1 MQFRLFL
8 LTCALVA
15 LPASAQQSYTEVDG
29 LLSVEAESFAARFP
43 SNWAAYSQIHTWEF
57 VPELAGALNSGSS
70 GRGWMESLPDERGE
84 NGIGPDVPNGTEGAR
99 LDYNIWINQPGIYYI
114 WVRGKSKGSES
125 NGVHVGVDG
134 ILSGGQAISGFFPQ
148 NQWTWESLR
157 RNFSKAF
164 IEVTT
169 PGAHT
174 LNVWNRDDGFKLDKI
189 VLARDIGFTPSG
201 TGPDE
206 SLTNLGSLVITPG
219 EIPAATE
226 LEPFAVTFNAS
237 QGVGPYSWSAE
248 GTLPPGLTLDGPS
261 GVLSGTPTVRG
272 EFAFLIRV
280 SDSRGERG
288 GRAFVMRV
296 LAAPLQILSRS
307 PAPPATLGVPYSFQ
321 IEVIGGEKPYTY
333 FQLRAYPP
341 GLSIDSNTGVVS
353 GVPLEAGLFTFAVLV
368 NDSKSAF
375 LNRTFELTVIG
386 DPLTIST
393 PPQLPAASVGEEYSL
408 QLTAAGGAGAYI
420 WSAVDAL
427 PEGFSLSPEGV
438 LTGMPTGSLA
448 EASFTLAVRDA
459 IGAQAE
465 RQFTLSVLAP
475 LVSVTAAGFHEG
487 PVAPDSIVSGFGL
500 GLAPEIAQAATRPLP
515 TRLLERRVEI
525 IDAAGDRRPTRL
537 FFISPEQVNYLL
549 PPFIAPGPARAEVLA
564 DDGTLVAT
572 GSLVIQRVAP
582 QLFVSTPSGIVAG
595 YAIRVNAAGEQ
606 TFEDLVRRQPDG
618 SLVGRPLQPLEEGEQ
633 RYLVVFG
640 TGLRSWINPPTA
652 TLAGTAIDVIVAQAQ
667 GEFDGLDQVNL
678 GPVPTLSDGANLPQ
692 LILQF
697 DEGPTEPVVV
707 PMAR

>member
-1 MQFRLFL
+1 MLSRLLF
-8 LTCALVA
+8 LTCALAA
-15 LPASAQQSYTEVDG
+15 LPAFAQQSFTEVDG
-29 LLSVEAESFAARFP
+29 LLSVEGESFAARFP
-43 SNWAAYSQIHTWEF
+43 STWANYAQVHTWEF
-57 VPELAGALNSGSS
+57 VAELGGALNSGAS
-70 GRGWMESLPDERGE
+70 GNGWMESLPDEQPE
-84 NGIGPDVPNGTEGAR
+84 NGTGPGVPEGPEGAR
-99 LDYNIWINQPGIYYI
+99 LDYNVWINEPGVYYI

-125 NGVHVGVDG
+125 NGLHVGMDG
-134 ILSGGQAISGFFPQ
+134 VLSGGQGISGFFPQ

-201 TGPDE
+201 MGPEE

-219 EIPAATE
+219 QIPDATE
-226 LEPFAVTFNAS
+226 RVPFALTFNAA
-237 QGVGPYSWSAE
+237 QGVGPYNWSAE

-261 GVLSGTPTVRG
+261 GLLSGTPTTRG
-272 EFAFLIRV
+272 EYAFLIRV

-288 GRAFVMRV
+288 GRAFVMDV
-296 LAAPLQILSRS
+296 KAAPLQILSRS

-321 IEVIGGEKPYTY
+321 VEVVGGEKPYTY

-341 GLSIDSNTGVVS
+341 GLSIDTNTGIVS
-353 GVPLEAGLFTFAVLV
+353 GVPLEAGVFSFAVLV
-368 NDSKSAF
+368 NDAKKAF

-386 DPLTIST
+386 DALSIST
-393 PPQLPAASVGEEYSL
+393 PPQLPSASVGEQYTQ
-408 QLTAAGGAGAYI
+408 QLTAAGGAGAYA
-420 WSAVDAL
+420 WSVVDAL
-427 PEGFSLSPEGV
+427 PEGFSLTPEG
-438 LTGMPTGSLA
+438 LLAGAPTGSLA
-448 EASFTLAVRDA
+448 AASFTLAVTDA
-459 IGAQAE
+459 IGARAE
-465 RQFTLSVLAP
+465 RQFTLSILAP

-500 GLAPEIAQAATRPLP
+500 GLAPEIAQATTRPLP
-515 TRLLERRVEI
+515 SRLLERRVDI

-549 PPFIAPGPARAEVLA
+549 PPFIAPGPARVEVIA

-572 GSLVIQRVAP
+572 GSLQIQRVAP

-595 YAIRVNAAGEQ
+595 YGIRVNGAGEQ

-618 SLVGRPLQPLEEGEQ
+618 SLVGKPLPPLEEGEQ

-640 TGLRSWINPPTA
+640 TGLRAWINPPRA
-652 TLAGTAIDVIVAQAQ
+652 TLAGTPIDVIIAQAQ

-697 DEGPTEPVVV
+697 DERPTEPVIV
-707 PMAR
+707 PMTP